1 MICTVISDHYYGISF
16 SSEISKLDN
25 LMCLK
30 SYLTTAA
37 FSCSIEIVTG
47 QVLTRVIYSHF
58 GRVLYH
64 EGNKINSKNADY
76 LTKNCMKVYKIK
88 ILMAS

>member
-47 QVLTRVIYSHF
+47 YVLTRVIYSHF
-58 GRVLYH
+58 SRLLNH

-76 LTKNCMKVYKIK
+76 HTKNCMKGYKIEEFD
-88 ILMAS
+88 S